1 MVRSADVG
9 HFFARLGEKMTHD
22 ELNIIGK

>member
-9 HFFARLGEKMTHD
+9 HFFARLGEKMTH
-22 ELNIIGK
+22 EALNIIGK